1 MHDYPNNPVFI
12 LIAVFMMLAPA
23 AGFAGNTNDDA
34 IISELIAAEKA
45 KDWVLAG
52 KIASDIERSDKSELK
67 TRYANHF
74 AKLRKT
80 IADLELAAVYH
91 GKGETGKAVQTLTN
105 TAASL
110 EGKYESHDLPLLE
123 TVLAQLQLYK
133 DEQYKITRQELD
145 QEYQRVLDLE
155 KSNQLDKAVTRLT
168 ALINKQGVDQITLA
182 GYRKKLNELELEQN
196 KQANPEFLP
205 GLWKE
210 IYKELKGAAKP
221 FFYVIALYLLY
232 LAYRLMFRPYRGA
245 FYEIALED
253 QSGSAKNKN
262 EEHHLLSQEF
272 DQALKHI
279 VGQINEGGELNGLI
293 NLGGAELT
301 SMSAGQGAASKI
313 TEYLNSDPIKIG
325 VLTFS
330 PKSFFDLLRY
340 ATRTRGEKVITG
352 ALFKEDNTG
361 ADSGEVNKGEYVL
374 RIETKENKYRI
385 VQRMEN
391 LINSFRKNH
400 SKTTGLIIDGR
411 AKTRE
416 AAISQ
421 VAMQLVVRES
431 QSTVTGDWRSLEAM
445 VNAKKIL
452 DNQLE
457 YSLSAAKSGANEGQ
471 AGQARHIADAPSI
484 LDNLEKAKA
493 LLQKSLAID
502 PSNWIARFRLANIL
516 SRIGENHTAYWQ
528 YSYVLDML
536 TSKAEEDKTKTNL
549 ISYVSANPLFPLQ
562 VLYNKIFSMVK
573 MGADNMNSNTRS
585 RREDGFKSATTG
597 VGDLKLL
604 ADSVQTICVD
614 KQVTGQLK
622 NLLDSINVIVATY
635 GKTRD
640 DEGKDVDVVRPLR
653 HTTLQLEMLNKTVYK
668 GLLAALIP
676 PENAS
681 SSPEIAQ
688 RTEGVD
694 EIPDQSQKP
703 ELPANIW
710 ATAFRNMAKRLR
722 EQGFLKKNEPILA
735 KYKLQLNDL
744 VFQTYA
750 GTISAIA
757 SLYEYHSGH
766 PGESV
771 TAAPGDLFVRAQRLE
786 GWIYDKRKEMMNENR
801 NAYAYSHALAHNALG
816 RMHYIRLKDLIAD
829 ARSGKSNQ
837 EDIKNHFTKSEE
849 FLRWAIGY
857 HLPEGFAE
865 PYINLATLYLKSLD
879 YPELRHLLPT
889 EWQTRTDEYLTQA
902 TRLSPNNQ
910 KAHYLLGRL
919 YQSRRDEDKLLSEDE
934 QKTNLAFTNKA
945 LEEYKNAREDSFSYY
960 RAGQIYYELEEFER
974 ALVKLKQCMSIYQ
987 RYDTPHQLYLEV
999 AAKHLTKEYRKLA
1012 ENYSEDRVKA
1022 VEKTLQE
1029 ALNKCENLNK
1039 ECISENKINP
1049 AEQCSKYL
1057 DVSNIRESAKTLS
1070 NLKSQI
1076 EILKEKHKISEEQK
1090 QPESA

>member
-1 MHDYPNNPVFI
+1 MLYSPNNPVFI
-12 LIAVFMMLAPA
+12 LIGIVVMLAPA
-23 AGFAGNTNDDA
+23 AGFTANTNDDA
-34 IISELIAAEKA
+34 IISELMAAEKA
-45 KDWVLAG
+45 KDWDGASR
-52 KIASDIERSDKSELK
+52 IASDIERSDKSELK
-67 TRYANHF
+67 TKYANHL

-80 IADLELAAVYH
+80 ITDLDLAMVYH
-91 GKGETGKAVQTLTN
+91 SRGETGKAAQALAN
-105 TAASL
+105 TVRSL
-110 EGKYESHDLPLLE
+110 EDKYQDYDLPLLD
-123 TVLAQLQLYK
+123 TVLAQQKLYK
-133 DEQYKITRQELD
+133 DDLYKITKQELD

-155 KSNQLDKAVTRLT
+155 KNNQLDKAIAALT
-168 ALINKQGVDQITLA
+168 ALTSKQNIDSADLA
-182 GYRKKLNELELEQN
+182 GYKAKLTELEQR
-196 KQANPEFLP
+196 KYEQDHPEFLT
-205 GLWKE
+205 GLRTE
-210 IYKELKGAAKP
+210 IYKELTVEAKP
-221 FFYVIALYLLY
+221 VFYVLALYLLY
-232 LAYRLMFRPYRGA
+232 FAYRLLFRPYRGA

-253 QSGSAKNKN
+253 QSGSTQNKN
-262 EEHHLLSQEF
+262 EAHHILSQEF

-301 SMSAGQGAASKI
+301 SMSAGQSAASKI

-330 PKSFFDLLRY
+330 PKSLFDLLRY
-340 ATRTRGEKVITG
+340 ATRTRGDKIITG
-352 ALFKEDNTG
+352 TLFKEDNTG
-361 ADSGEVNKGEYVL
+361 VDSDEANKGEYVL
-374 RIETKENKYRI
+374 RIETKENKYNI
-385 VQRMEN
+385 VQRIEN
-391 LINSFRKNH
+391 LINSIRQNH

-416 AAISQ
+416 AAIAQ

-431 QSTVTGDWRSLEAM
+431 KSTVTGDWRSLEAM
-445 VNAKKIL
+445 IYAKKIL
-452 DNQLE
+452 DNVLE
-457 YSLSAAKSGANEGQ
+457 YSLSAEKGGKDRSQAGPPANET
-471 AGQARHIADAPSI
+471 AAPTI
-484 LDNLEKAKA
+484 LENLKKAKT

-585 RREDGFKSATTG
+585 RREDGFKSVTTG

-681 SSPEIAQ
+681 SSPVIAQ

-703 ELPANIW
+703 ELPADSW

-722 EQGFLKKNEPILA
+722 EQGFHKKNEPILA

-786 GWIYDKRKEMMNENR
+786 GWIYDKRKDMMNENR

-816 RMHYIRLKDLIAD
+816 RMHYIKLKDLIAD
-829 ARSGKSNQ
+829 ARSGKSNLQ
-837 EDIKNHFTKSEE
+837 DITYHFTKSEE

-857 HLPEGFAE
+857 HLPAGFAE
-865 PYINLATLYLKSLD
+865 PYINLATLYLKCLD
-879 YPELRHLLPT
+879 YPELRQLLPS
-889 EWQTRTDEYLTQA
+889 EWQTRTGEYLTQA
-902 TRLSPNNQ
+902 IRLSPNNQ

-934 QKTNLAFTNKA
+934 KKTNQAFTNKA
-945 LEEYKNAREDSFSYY
+945 LEEYRNAGEDSFSYY
-960 RAGQIYYELEEFER
+960 RAGQIYYQLEEFEK
-974 ALVKLKQCMSIYQ
+974 ALVKLTQCMSIYQ

-999 AAKHLTKEYRKLA
+999 AAKHLANEYRKLA
-1012 ENYSEDRVKA
+1012 ENYSEGRLKA

-1029 ALNKCENLNK
+1029 VLKKCEELNGN
-1039 ECISENKINP
+1039 CISGNTINP
-1049 AEQCSKYL
+1049 VEQCSKYL
-1057 DVSNIRESAKTLS
+1057 DVDNIRESTKTLS
-1070 NLKSQI
+1070 NLKSQL
-1076 EILKEKHKISEEQK
+1076 ETLKAKKKAAEEQK
-1090 QPESA
+1090 ETEPI